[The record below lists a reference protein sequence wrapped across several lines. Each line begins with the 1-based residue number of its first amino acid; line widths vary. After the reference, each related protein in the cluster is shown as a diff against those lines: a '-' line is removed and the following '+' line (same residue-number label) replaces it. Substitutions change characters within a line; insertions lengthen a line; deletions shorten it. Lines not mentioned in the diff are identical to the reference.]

1 MVSLLFG
8 AGNKPTHCLQG
19 DPISILQ
26 ADTRCADMRETPR
39 ELPSN
44 NTLVNLKEWQW
55 GGVLLHKEET
65 GSKTRKKTD
74 PRGTKRSTTHPNL
87 GYHPNCRY
95 MKSLSGSPV
104 NFVLYLLGVP
114 DIVFAPEWTVLMPS
128 SGSYFHLGTCS
139 LKPTCLKKVSRV
151 KISLWD
157 HLSAWTMSDEDHE
170 LLSQMSWLLL
180 AWACRVPDLDDFAP
194 KWSVAPL

>member
-1 MVSLLFG
+1 MVSFLFW

-26 ADTRCADMRETPR
+26 ADTRCADMQETPR

-44 NTLVNLKEWQW
+44 NTLVNREEWQW

-74 PRGTKRSTTHPNL
+74 PRGTKRSTTHSNL

-139 LKPTCLKKVSRV
+139 LKPTRLKKTLSLEGKNIIVGPPLCMDYEWWRPWIPVSNV
-151 KISLWD
+151 LATFSLS
-157 HLSAWTMSDEDHE
+157 L
-170 LLSQMSWLLL
+170 
-180 AWACRVPDLDDFAP
+180 
-194 KWSVAPL
+194 